1 MAGHTEGG
9 SSSFVESL
17 QPDYQCTDESPT
29 TIIHPSS
36 IPLAMEVSEL
46 MNITNWQATLDQDGH
61 ISDKWE
67 DTLGE
72 PDDTCDASPLEDDEE
87 SETES
92 RSGSSYIYRGHW
104 MTVETSL
111 LLILTFATT
120 HSITD
125 VQLSDMLALISLHL
139 WKLTLPLV
147 VFISL
152 RTILKRQIHQCKSII
167 TVGPVLALLKMAR
180 PTYCNICRMTID
192 FEKNK
197 FLNVTLEPQ
206 IQNLFQ
212 HPGFVDKIQHRFKGS
227 MDCFSVTF
235 QILRT

>member
-46 MNITNWQATLDQDGH
+46 MNITNWRATLDQDGH

-104 MTVETSL
+104 ITVETSL

-125 VQLSDMLALISLHL
+125 VQLSDMLALISLHCMETHSAL
-139 WKLTLPLV
+139 G
-147 VFISL
+147 SL
-152 RTILKRQIHQCKSII
+152 YKFKN
-167 TVGPVLALLKMAR
+167 
-180 PTYCNICRMTID
+180 Y
-192 FEKNK
+192 FEKADSPVQK
-197 FLNVTLEPQ
+197 YYYC
-206 IQNLFQ
+206 
-212 HPGFVDKIQHRFKGS
+212 GS
-227 MDCFSVTF
+227 CFSSVEDGQTNV
-235 QILRT
+235 L